1 MVVSAQRVQNFAERG
16 VPAQRPV
23 NFVETSK
30 GGFSNEIAGY
40 TSHVPVGGSSVGSI
54 RCWKSETL
62 LIFNPGV

>member
-54 RCWKSETL
+54 RC
-62 LIFNPGV
+62 